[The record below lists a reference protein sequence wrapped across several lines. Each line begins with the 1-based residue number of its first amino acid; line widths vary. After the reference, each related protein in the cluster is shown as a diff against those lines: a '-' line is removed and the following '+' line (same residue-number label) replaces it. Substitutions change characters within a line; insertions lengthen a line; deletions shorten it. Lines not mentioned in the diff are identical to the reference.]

1 MRSAGGGLALKMGDI
16 LHRFAGARGMS
27 AACALAAFA
36 MAAHAT
42 VPAKSDLRIVQGVV
56 ADRMAVHLRALE
68 AYEISMRGYVNTE
81 NQKNTSCGIF
91 RLGRKPLPRRLVTS
105 FLSALCSG
113 SMPGCLLRSVFGL
126 PLSSRTLSPNL
137 TTQSPGRGVGCLR
150 NGFRALGGVP
160 VKSFPCSYPATRRVP
175 TRRGRPPWRRFSR
188 QARRRTPCRTSA
200 WRA

>member
-1 MRSAGGGLALKMGDI
+1 MFLGREQELRCFSCCRDVESIPYVHRPWGDI
-16 LHRFAGARGMS
+16 AISRLPQGEISMRGYVNTENQKNTS
-27 AACALAAFA
+27 C
-36 MAAHAT
+36 
-42 VPAKSDLRIVQGVV
+42 G
-56 ADRMAVHLRALE
+56 
-68 AYEISMRGYVNTE
+68 ISMRGYVNTE

>member
-1 MRSAGGGLALKMGDI
+1 MPSRRDSPIAKRLGCSRARCTCGEAARCLDEQSEEPCEARSQE
-16 LHRFAGARGMS
+16 GAPEPRSGRKRPS
-27 AACALAAFA
+27 AALPCRVSGF
-36 MAAHAT
+36 
-42 VPAKSDLRIVQGVV
+42 RWI
-56 ADRMAVHLRALE
+56 
-68 AYEISMRGYVNTE
+68 EISMRGYVNTE

-160 VKSFPCSYPATRRVP
+160 VKRRVP